1 MIKTYL
7 KTLLSAVCITAASPF
22 ANADQNFTQFTGP
35 GLDYTTWN
43 GALLIGPGHSLW
55 GMRVG
60 YLEGEKLVTGEA
72 ITDKVARAG
81 AYAPSRSYAEL
92 DLTDYTIRWAKHGP
106 NTMLAEVTAGKDLAF
121 AAEVYPAHQNTG
133 NVEVPWPIHNPA
145 QMQVG
150 PEGIITGTSQ
160 HIDTVAGKTRI
171 TGGNAEFD
179 NRSVTIAP
187 AEKGLDHLRME
198 TFPQPAEVL
207 DSEAC
212 KARGFSHDGR
222 NRSCAIIHAKK
233 GQKVYLAVSVSAGV
247 VEPLKLSE
255 GEIKKAIDAAQA
267 KFLSSRLHGTGKLG
281 LCAEPMINEILWTST
296 YNPFERQ
303 VFVPAGRPWMGDG
316 RYNLWGWDESF
327 CAAVVSLAS
336 DEIAEINVV
345 LANADDRIGP
355 YAGWYV
361 YSKHGNLDVLK
372 QNYPV
377 YKGMYPPENGDLVKC
392 GNDWNAEVGRGMDD
406 TPMREHGRKLGVMY
420 SLDMSSM
427 KAWNLELLGKMAKEL
442 GKDEEAKQY
451 QASYKTLAQKIND
464 TCWNEEAGIYRN
476 RYVSGE
482 WPVTESPTSF
492 YPWLAGVVDA
502 ERSEK
507 LLATLMDESRF
518 WGEYVIP
525 SLARN
530 DPQYGKVAE
539 HEHDNRIFPAFCYW
553 RGNIWPPSNY
563 LVYEGLKRAGHDM
576 AAAAYAEKSVKMWHD
591 NWLITGG
598 FPENYHPETG
608 KRSEMAH
615 KHQTWTTLF
624 TMVGVKELIDVEIW
638 SDPNALRFGTMSQ
651 GDNAIY
657 NYHHRGHRYDLDI
670 SAGGMTI
677 KRDGKPLLSTSS
689 DQCVIRDFVCADG
702 QVSCVVDSVK
712 AQDMKFYGGKNT
724 KPLDFK
730 AAAGTTQVSLS
741 WD

>member
-121 AAEVYPAHQNTG
+121 AAEVYPAPQHTG

-247 VEPLKLSE
+247 VAPLKLSE

-316 RYNLWGWDESF
+316 RYN
-327 CAAVVSLAS
+327 
-336 DEIAEINVV
+336 
-345 LANADDRIGP
+345 
-355 YAGWYV
+355 
-361 YSKHGNLDVLK
+361 
-372 QNYPV
+372 
-377 YKGMYPPENGDLVKC
+377 
-392 GNDWNAEVGRGMDD
+392 
-406 TPMREHGRKLGVMY
+406 
-420 SLDMSSM
+420 
-427 KAWNLELLGKMAKEL
+427 
-442 GKDEEAKQY
+442 
-451 QASYKTLAQKIND
+451 
-464 TCWNEEAGIYRN
+464 
-476 RYVSGE
+476 
-482 WPVTESPTSF
+482 
-492 YPWLAGVVDA
+492 
-502 ERSEK
+502 
-507 LLATLMDESRF
+507 
-518 WGEYVIP
+518 
-525 SLARN
+525 
-530 DPQYGKVAE
+530 
-539 HEHDNRIFPAFCYW
+539 
-553 RGNIWPPSNY
+553 
-563 LVYEGLKRAGHDM
+563 
-576 AAAAYAEKSVKMWHD
+576 
-591 NWLITGG
+591 
-598 FPENYHPETG
+598 
-608 KRSEMAH
+608 
-615 KHQTWTTLF
+615 
-624 TMVGVKELIDVEIW
+624 
-638 SDPNALRFGTMSQ
+638 
-651 GDNAIY
+651 
-657 NYHHRGHRYDLDI
+657 
-670 SAGGMTI
+670 
-677 KRDGKPLLSTSS
+677 
-689 DQCVIRDFVCADG
+689 
-702 QVSCVVDSVK
+702 
-712 AQDMKFYGGKNT
+712 
-724 KPLDFK
+724 
-730 AAAGTTQVSLS
+730 
-741 WD
+741 